1 MNNVM
6 KRIRWI
12 LKWLV
17 YMYLAAACDY
27 GFTNRI
33 TVIHVQF
40 NVCPLHFDQF
50 TQNQLRPVIY
60 GLPTEKTIQAVR
72 RGEVFLGGCILGP
85 EAAICP
91 YCWFP
96 ARFLPWVE
104 PSAIP
109 LDEKAMN
116 GLSSPESQAVRQ
128 YATQIIA
135 QTQIDADERITALL
149 VTPTDVWLGTF
160 YRGLHRFQR
169 KTMSWRSYTGTSIG
183 YCIKSIRKDGTRIYV
198 EHDTIGNGLFY
209 EDYTDDRGA
218 TWKRP

>member
-1 MNNVM
+1 MNKVM

-12 LKWLV
+12 FKWIV
-17 YMYLAAACDY
+17 YLYWLTFVISVFLIGLSM
-27 GFTNRI
+27 
-33 TVIHVQF
+33 IHVKF
-40 NVCPLHFDQF
+40 NVCPLYFERF
-50 TQNQLRPVIY
+50 TQNQLRPIIY

-72 RGEVFLGGCILGP
+72 RGEAFLGGCIPMP
-85 EAAICP
+85 EAAFCP
-91 YCWFP
+91 YCMFP
-96 ARFLPWVE
+96 ARFRPWVE

-116 GLSSPESQAVRQ
+116 GLSFLESQAVRL
-128 YATQIIA
+128 YATQIVA
-135 QTQIDADERITALL
+135 HSPIDRITAVL
-149 VTPTDVWLGTF
+149 VTPTDIWLGTF

-169 KTMSWRSYTGTSIG
+169 KTMSFGSYRGTSIG

-198 EHDTIGNGLFY
+198 EHDIIGNGLFY